1 MSAVNEIID
10 QASFDNSLLKILDD
24 MINGESSETKSM
36 KNLIA
41 MVSQTDSTALILG
54 ETGTGKDI
62 VAQAIHK
69 CSKKKGS
76 FVTVNCAAIP
86 SELLESE
93 LFGHEK
99 GSFTGADKLR
109 KGRFEQSSGGSLFL
123 DEIGDMPLPLQAKL
137 LRAIESKSIQRVGG
151 AEDIKINLRLICAT
165 HRDLEKKVE
174 SGEFRADLF
183 FRINVLPINVPSLA
197 ERRTDIP
204 SLLKKLIQTLN
215 VEKSVQPKF
224 TADAITSLTK
234 HNWPGNV
241 RELKNVIE
249 RACIIFPGQEV
260 TSTNIFENLLRLKV
274 PTLAEEQNALWEM
287 TSDLDEI
294 NNIEFDE
301 INQNPED
308 FLPHPKNYKNWFT
321 FYDEIDL
328 RRHLQD
334 VEIVLIEQALEKGE
348 FMSYASFNVL
358 KALTIEHPQ
367 LVFDGDFFSKKWT
380 SKEMDTEMKNDL
392 DELQSFLNDIVWFNE
407 NSSAPT
413 GRLWTARTIRL
424 SGSIQILEKWRV

>member
-1 MSAVNEIID
+1 MNVVDKLSSQSNQNLSIID
-10 QASFDNSLLKILDD
+10 EIND
-24 MINGESSETKSM
+24 MIDGESPETKSM

-62 VAQAIHK
+62 VAQAIHE
-69 CSKKKGS
+69 CSKKKGA
-76 FVTVNCAAIP
+76 FITVNCAAIP

-99 GSFTGADKLR
+99 GSFTGADKQR

-137 LRAIESKSIQRVGG
+137 LRAIESRSIQRVGG
-151 AEDIKINLRLICAT
+151 AEDIDIDLRLICAT

-204 SLLKKLIQTLN
+204 SLQEKLLKGLDLEETAKPI
-215 VEKSVQPKF
+215 F
-224 TADAITSLTK
+224 TPDAITALTK

-249 RACIIFPGQEV
+249 RACIIFPGKEI
-260 TSTNIFENLLRLKV
+260 TSTNIYENLLRLKV
-274 PTLAEEQNALWEM
+274 PSVAEEQDALWEM
-287 TSDLDEI
+287 TADLSGITNVDD
-294 NNIEFDE
+294 NNLVSS
-301 INQNPED
+301 PED
-308 FLPHPKNYKNWFT
+308 YLPHPKNYKNWFS

-334 VEIVLIEQALEKGE
+334 VEIILIEEALEKTNNKVALAADKLKLRRTTLIE
-348 FMSYASFNVL
+348 KMKKYSLKVL
-358 KALTIEHPQ
+358 
-367 LVFDGDFFSKKWT
+367 
-380 SKEMDTEMKNDL
+380 
-392 DELQSFLNDIVWFNE
+392 
-407 NSSAPT
+407 
-413 GRLWTARTIRL
+413 
-424 SGSIQILEKWRV
+424 

>member
-10 QASFDNSLLKILDD
+10 QANFDNSLLKILDD

-151 AEDIKINLRLICAT
+151 AADIKINLRLICAT

-204 SLLKKLIQTLN
+204 SLLKSLIETLN
-215 VEKSVQPKF
+215 IEKSAQPKF
-224 TADAITSLTK
+224 TNDAITSLTK

-274 PTLAEEQNALWEM
+274 PTIAEEQNALWEM

-334 VEIVLIEQALEKGE
+334 VEIVLIEQALQKTNSKIALAADKLKLRRTTLIEK
-348 FMSYASFNVL
+348 M
-358 KALTIEHPQ
+358 
-367 LVFDGDFFSKKWT
+367 KKYSIT
-380 SKEMDTEMKNDL
+380 TN
-392 DELQSFLNDIVWFNE
+392 Q
-407 NSSAPT
+407 NS
-413 GRLWTARTIRL
+413 
-424 SGSIQILEKWRV
+424 

>member
-1 MSAVNEIID
+1 MSLEEINSTKSNANIILNQMID
-10 QASFDNSLLKILDD
+10 
-24 MINGESSETKSM
+24 GESPATKSM

-54 ETGTGKDI
+54 ETGTGKDV

-69 CSKKKGS
+69 CSKKKGP

-99 GSFTGADKLR
+99 GSFTGADKQR

-137 LRAIESKSIQRVGG
+137 LRAIESRTIQRVGG
-151 AEDIKINLRLICAT
+151 AEDIKIDLRLICAT

-197 ERRTDIP
+197 ERREDIP
-204 SLLKKLIQTLN
+204 SLQQTLLKKMN
-215 VEKSVQPKF
+215 VDKSAEPFF
-224 TADAITSLTK
+224 TPDAVTALCK

-249 RACIIFPGQEV
+249 RACIIFPGKEI
-260 TSTNIFENLLRLKV
+260 SGTNVYENLLRLKV
-274 PTLAEEQNALWEM
+274 PTLAEEQDALWEM
-287 TSDLDEI
+287 TSDLSEI
-294 NNIEFDE
+294 NELDDNDI
-301 INQNPED
+301 ISTPED
-308 FLPHPKNYKNWFT
+308 YLPHPKNYKNWFS

-334 VEIVLIEQALEKGE
+334 VEIVLIEEALEKTE
-348 FMSYASFNVL
+348 NKIAAAADKL
-358 KALTIEHPQ
+358 KLRRTTLIEKM
-367 LVFDGDFFSKKWT
+367 KKYSI
-380 SKEMDTEMKNDL
+380 SKEL
-392 DELQSFLNDIVWFNE
+392 
-407 NSSAPT
+407 
-413 GRLWTARTIRL
+413 
-424 SGSIQILEKWRV
+424 

>member
-1 MSAVNEIID
+1 MNVVDKLID
-10 QASFDNSLLKILDD
+10 QTTNSKSILDTLNELID
-24 MINGESSETKSM
+24 GNCAETKSM

-54 ETGTGKDI
+54 ETGTGKDV

-69 CSKKKGS
+69 CSKKNGALI
-76 FVTVNCAAIP
+76 TVNCAAIP

-137 LRAIESKSIQRVGG
+137 LRAIESRTIQRVGG
-151 AEDIKINLRLICAT
+151 AEDIKIDLRLICAT

-204 SLLKKLIQTLN
+204 DLYIKLLKNLSLDRKI
-215 VEKSVQPKF
+215 EPIF
-224 TADAITSLTK
+224 TPDAITALSK

-249 RACIIFPGQEV
+249 RACIIFPGKEV
-260 TSTNIFENLLRLKV
+260 TSSNVYENLLRLKV
-274 PTLAEEQNALWEM
+274 PTVAEEQDAIWEM
-287 TSDLDEI
+287 TADLSGINYIEDEEKLD
-294 NNIEFDE
+294 NL
-301 INQNPED
+301 ED
-308 FLPHPKNYKNWFT
+308 YLPHPKNYKNWFT

-334 VEIVLIEQALEKGE
+334 VEIVLIEQALQKTNNKIAQAADKLKLRRTTLIEK
-348 FMSYASFNVL
+348 MKKYSISRI
-358 KALTIEHPQ
+358 IE
-367 LVFDGDFFSKKWT
+367 
-380 SKEMDTEMKNDL
+380 
-392 DELQSFLNDIVWFNE
+392 
-407 NSSAPT
+407 
-413 GRLWTARTIRL
+413 
-424 SGSIQILEKWRV
+424 

>member
-10 QASFDNSLLKILDD
+10 QTNFDNSLSKILDN

-165 HRDLEKKVE
+165 HRNLEKKVE

-274 PTLAEEQNALWEM
+274 PTVAEEQNAIWEM

-294 NNIEFDE
+294 NSIEFDE
-301 INQNPED
+301 LNQSPED

-334 VEIVLIEQALEKGE
+334 VEIVLIEQALEKTNNKI
-348 FMSYASFNVL
+348 ALAADKL
-358 KALTIEHPQ
+358 KLRRTTLIEKM
-367 LVFDGDFFSKKWT
+367 KKY
-380 SKEMDTEMKNDL
+380 SM
-392 DELQSFLNDIVWFNE
+392 
-407 NSSAPT
+407 NSN
-413 GRLWTARTIRL
+413 
-424 SGSIQILEKWRV
+424 

>member
-1 MSAVNEIID
+1 MNVVDKLIDPTSNRKSVLDTLNEMID
-10 QASFDNSLLKILDD
+10 
-24 MINGESSETKSM
+24 GESSETKSM

-69 CSKKKGS
+69 CSNKKGAL
-76 FVTVNCAAIP
+76 VTVNCAAIP

-109 KGRFEQSSGGSLFL
+109 KGRFL

-137 LRAIESKSIQRVGG
+137 LRAIESRTIQRVGG
-151 AEDIKINLRLICAT
+151 AEDIKIDLRLICAT

-174 SGEFRADLF
+174 SGEFRADLY

-204 SLLKKLIQTLN
+204 SLQATLLKNLN
-215 VEKSVQPKF
+215 LDKSVEPIF
-224 TADAITSLTK
+224 TPDAITALSK

-249 RACIIFPGQEV
+249 RACIIFPGKEI
-260 TSTNIFENLLRLKV
+260 TSSNIYENLLRLKV
-274 PTLAEEQNALWEM
+274 PTVAEEQDAIWDM
-287 TSDLDEI
+287 TADLSGI
-294 NNIEFDE
+294 NDLIDNDIPE
-301 INQNPED
+301 NPED
-308 FLPHPKNYKNWFT
+308 YLPHPKNYKNWFT

-334 VEIVLIEQALEKGE
+334 VEIILIED
-348 FMSYASFNVL
+348 
-358 KALTIEHPQ
+358 ALTKTNNKVALAADKLKLRRTTLIEKM
-367 LVFDGDFFSKKWT
+367 KKY
-380 SKEMDTEMKNDL
+380 
-392 DELQSFLNDIVWFNE
+392 
-407 NSSAPT
+407 
-413 GRLWTARTIRL
+413 
-424 SGSIQILEKWRV
+424 SINVN

>member
-1 MSAVNEIID
+1 MNVVDKSTNTSEQNQSTLDKINKMID
-10 QASFDNSLLKILDD
+10 
-24 MINGESSETKSM
+24 GESTETKSM

-41 MVSQTDSTALILG
+41 MVSQTDSTTLILG

-69 CSKKKGS
+69 CSNKKGP
-76 FVTVNCAAIP
+76 FITVNCAAIP

-99 GSFTGADKLR
+99 GSFTGADKQR

-137 LRAIESKSIQRVGG
+137 LRAIESKTIQRVGG
-151 AEDIKINLRLICAT
+151 TQDIKIDLRLICAT

-174 SGEFRADLF
+174 NGEFRADLF

-204 SLLKKLIQTLN
+204 NLQKTLLSNLKVDETQKPI
-215 VEKSVQPKF
+215 F
-224 TADAITSLTK
+224 TPDAITALCK

-249 RACIIFPGQEV
+249 RACIIFPGKEI
-260 TSTNIFENLLRLKV
+260 TSTNIYENLLRLKV
-274 PTLAEEQNALWEM
+274 PTVAEEQEALWDM
-287 TSDLDEI
+287 TSDLSGITNLEENKLS
-294 NNIEFDE
+294 NNL
-301 INQNPED
+301 ED
-308 FLPHPKNYKNWFT
+308 YLPHPKNYKNWFS
-321 FYDEIDL
+321 FYDEIDI

-334 VEIVLIEQALEKGE
+334 VEIVLIEEALEKTNNKVALAADKLKLRRTTLIE
-348 FMSYASFNVL
+348 KMKKYSINVNQN
-358 KALTIEHPQ
+358 I
-367 LVFDGDFFSKKWT
+367 
-380 SKEMDTEMKNDL
+380 N
-392 DELQSFLNDIVWFNE
+392 
-407 NSSAPT
+407 
-413 GRLWTARTIRL
+413 
-424 SGSIQILEKWRV
+424 

>member
-10 QASFDNSLLKILDD
+10 QTNFDNCLLKILDD

-204 SLLKKLIQTLN
+204 SLLKSLIETLN
-215 VEKSVQPKF
+215 IEKSAQPKF
-224 TADAITSLTK
+224 TNDAITSLTK

-274 PTLAEEQNALWEM
+274 PTVAEEQNALWEM

-301 INQNPED
+301 INQSPED

-334 VEIVLIEQALEKGE
+334 VEIVLIEQALEKTNNKI
-348 FMSYASFNVL
+348 ALAADKL
-358 KALTIEHPQ
+358 KLRRTTLIEKM
-367 LVFDGDFFSKKWT
+367 KKY
-380 SKEMDTEMKNDL
+380 S
-392 DELQSFLNDIVWFNE
+392 I
-407 NSSAPT
+407 SSH
-413 GRLWTARTIRL
+413 
-424 SGSIQILEKWRV
+424 

>member
-1 MSAVNEIID
+1 MTAINEIID
-10 QASFDNSLLKILDD
+10 KTNFDNSLLKILDE
-24 MINGESSETKSM
+24 MINGDSKETKSM

-69 CSKKKGS
+69 CSKKKDA
-76 FVTVNCAAIP
+76 FVTVNCSAIP

-215 VEKSVQPKF
+215 VEKSAQPKF

-274 PTLAEEQNALWEM
+274 PTVAEEQNAIWEM

-301 INQNPED
+301 INQSPED

-328 RRHLQD
+328 RRHQQD
-334 VEIVLIEQALEKGE
+334 IEIILIESALEKTGNKI
-348 FMSYASFNVL
+348 ALAADKL
-358 KALTIEHPQ
+358 KLRRTTLIEKMRKY
-367 LVFDGDFFSKKWT
+367 S
-380 SKEMDTEMKNDL
+380 
-392 DELQSFLNDIVWFNE
+392 I
-407 NSSAPT
+407 
-413 GRLWTARTIRL
+413 TAN
-424 SGSIQILEKWRV
+424 

>member
-1 MSAVNEIID
+1 MNVVDKLSSQPAEDI
-10 QASFDNSLLKILDD
+10 SILEKLND
-24 MINGESSETKSM
+24 MIDGESPETKSM

-69 CSKKKGS
+69 CSKKKGA
-76 FVTVNCAAIP
+76 FITVNCAAIP

-99 GSFTGADKLR
+99 GSFTGADKQR

-137 LRAIESKSIQRVGG
+137 LRAIESRSIQRVGG
-151 AEDIKINLRLICAT
+151 AEDIKIDLRLICAT

-204 SLLKKLIQTLN
+204 SLQEKLLASLN
-215 VEKSVQPKF
+215 LEDAVRPIF
-224 TADAITSLTK
+224 TPDAITALTK

-249 RACIIFPGQEV
+249 RACIIFPGKEI
-260 TSTNIFENLLRLKV
+260 TSSNVYENLLRLKV
-274 PTLAEEQNALWEM
+274 PSVAEEQDALWEM
-287 TSDLDEI
+287 TADLSGI
-294 NNIEFDE
+294 TNIDD
-301 INQNPED
+301 NDLGSSPED
-308 FLPHPKNYKNWFT
+308 YLPHPKNYKNWFS

-334 VEIVLIEQALEKGE
+334 VEIVLIEEALEKTTNKVALAADKLKLRRTTLIE
-348 FMSYASFNVL
+348 KMKKYSINVNQN
-358 KALTIEHPQ
+358 I
-367 LVFDGDFFSKKWT
+367 S
-380 SKEMDTEMKNDL
+380 
-392 DELQSFLNDIVWFNE
+392 
-407 NSSAPT
+407 
-413 GRLWTARTIRL
+413 
-424 SGSIQILEKWRV
+424 

>member
-10 QASFDNSLLKILDD
+10 QTNFDNSLSKILDN

-69 CSKKKGS
+69 CSKKKGA

-204 SLLKKLIQTLN
+204 SLLKSLIETLN
-215 VEKSVQPKF
+215 VEKSIQPKF

-274 PTLAEEQNALWEM
+274 PTIAEEQNAIWEM

-294 NNIEFDE
+294 NSIEFDE
-301 INQNPED
+301 LNQSPED

-334 VEIVLIEQALEKGE
+334 VEIVLIEQALEKTNNKI
-348 FMSYASFNVL
+348 ALAADKL
-358 KALTIEHPQ
+358 KLRRTTLIEKM
-367 LVFDGDFFSKKWT
+367 KKY
-380 SKEMDTEMKNDL
+380 SMHSN
-392 DELQSFLNDIVWFNE
+392 
-407 NSSAPT
+407 
-413 GRLWTARTIRL
+413 
-424 SGSIQILEKWRV
+424 

>member
-1 MSAVNEIID
+1 MNVADKSTNPSEQNQSTLDKLNKMID
-10 QASFDNSLLKILDD
+10 
-24 MINGESSETKSM
+24 GESPETKSM

-69 CSKKKGS
+69 CSNKKGP
-76 FVTVNCAAIP
+76 FITVNCAAIP

-99 GSFTGADKLR
+99 GSFTGADKQR

-137 LRAIESKSIQRVGG
+137 LRAIESKTIQRVGG
-151 AEDIKINLRLICAT
+151 AQDIKIDLRLICAT

-174 SGEFRADLF
+174 NGEFRADLF

-204 SLLKKLIQTLN
+204 SLQKTLLNNLKVDETQKPI
-215 VEKSVQPKF
+215 F
-224 TADAITSLTK
+224 TPDAITALCK

-249 RACIIFPGQEV
+249 RACIIFPGKEI
-260 TSTNIFENLLRLKV
+260 TSTNIYENLLRLKV
-274 PTLAEEQNALWEM
+274 PTVAEEQDALWEM
-287 TSDLDEI
+287 TSDLSGITNLEE
-294 NNIEFDE
+294 NNVS
-301 INQNPED
+301 NNLED
-308 FLPHPKNYKNWFT
+308 YLPHPKNYKNWFS
-321 FYDEIDL
+321 FYDEIDI

-334 VEIVLIEQALEKGE
+334 VEIVLIEEALEKTNNKV
-348 FMSYASFNVL
+348 ALAADKL
-358 KALTIEHPQ
+358 KLRRTTLIEKMKKYSIKLT
-367 LVFDGDFFSKKWT
+367 
-380 SKEMDTEMKNDL
+380 
-392 DELQSFLNDIVWFNE
+392 
-407 NSSAPT
+407 
-413 GRLWTARTIRL
+413 
-424 SGSIQILEKWRV
+424 

>member
-1 MSAVNEIID
+1 MNLV
-10 QASFDNSLLKILDD
+10 DNSMSNNSLNNPVNYILNE
-24 MINGESSETKSM
+24 MINGESSTTKSM

-41 MVSQTDSTALILG
+41 MVSQSDSTALILG
-54 ETGTGKDI
+54 ETGTGKDV

-69 CSKKKGS
+69 CSRKKGP

-99 GSFTGADKLR
+99 GSFTGADKQR

-137 LRAIESKSIQRVGG
+137 LRAIENKSIQRVGG
-151 AEDIKINLRLICAT
+151 SEDIKINLRLICAT

-174 SGEFRADLF
+174 SGDFRADLF

-197 ERRTDIP
+197 ERREDIP
-204 SLLKKLIQTLN
+204 VLQQILLKKMNIN
-215 VEKSVQPKF
+215 KSAEPFF
-224 TADAITSLTK
+224 TPDAITALCK

-249 RACIIFPGQEV
+249 RACIIFPGKEISSSNV
-260 TSTNIFENLLRLKV
+260 YENLLRLKV
-274 PTLAEEQNALWEM
+274 PTIAEEQDALWEM
-287 TSDLDEI
+287 TSDLDDI
-294 NNIEFDE
+294 NTLENVDITS
-301 INQNPED
+301 NPED
-308 FLPHPKNYKNWFT
+308 YLPHPKNYKNWFS

-334 VEIVLIEQALEKGE
+334 VEIVLIEEALDKTNNKVALAADKLKLRRTTLIEK
-348 FMSYASFNVL
+348 M
-358 KALTIEHPQ
+358 
-367 LVFDGDFFSKKWT
+367 KKY
-380 SKEMDTEMKNDL
+380 
-392 DELQSFLNDIVWFNE
+392 
-407 NSSAPT
+407 
-413 GRLWTARTIRL
+413 
-424 SGSIQILEKWRV
+424 SISVNQNNF

>member
-1 MSAVNEIID
+1 MNVVDKLSSHSDKNISIMDKINNMID
-10 QASFDNSLLKILDD
+10 
-24 MINGESSETKSM
+24 GESPETKSM

-69 CSKKKGS
+69 CSKKKGA
-76 FVTVNCAAIP
+76 FITVNCAAIP

-99 GSFTGADKLR
+99 GSFTGADKQR

-137 LRAIESKSIQRVGG
+137 LRAIESRSIQRVGG
-151 AEDIKINLRLICAT
+151 AEDINIDLRLICAT

-204 SLLKKLIQTLN
+204 SLHEKLLKGLN
-215 VEKSVQPKF
+215 LEETAKPIF
-224 TADAITSLTK
+224 TTDAITALTK

-249 RACIIFPGQEV
+249 RACIIFPGKEI
-260 TSTNIFENLLRLKV
+260 TSSNVYENLLRLKV
-274 PTLAEEQNALWEM
+274 PSVAEEQDALWEM
-287 TSDLDEI
+287 TADLSGI
-294 NNIEFDE
+294 TNIDD
-301 INQNPED
+301 NDLVSSPED
-308 FLPHPKNYKNWFT
+308 YLPHPKNYKNWFS

-334 VEIVLIEQALEKGE
+334 VEIVLIEESLEKTNNKVALAADKLKLRRTTLIE
-348 FMSYASFNVL
+348 KMKKYSINV
-358 KALTIEHPQ
+358 
-367 LVFDGDFFSKKWT
+367 
-380 SKEMDTEMKNDL
+380 
-392 DELQSFLNDIVWFNE
+392 
-407 NSSAPT
+407 
-413 GRLWTARTIRL
+413 
-424 SGSIQILEKWRV
+424 IQNIS

>member
-1 MSAVNEIID
+1 MNVID
-10 QASFDNSLLKILDD
+10 KTEDQSNKDTSILNKIND
-24 MINGESSETKSM
+24 MIDGDSPETKSM

-54 ETGTGKDI
+54 ETGTGKDV

-69 CSKKKGS
+69 CSSKKGP
-76 FVTVNCAAIP
+76 FVTINCAAIP

-137 LRAIESKSIQRVGG
+137 LRAIENRSIQRVGG
-151 AEDIKINLRLICAT
+151 SEDIKIDLRLICAT

-204 SLLKKLIQTLN
+204 SLQSKLLKNLDL
-215 VEKSVQPKF
+215 EKSVEPIF
-224 TADAITSLTK
+224 TPDAITALSK

-249 RACIIFPGQEV
+249 RACIIFPGKEI
-260 TSTNIFENLLRLKV
+260 TSSNVYENLLRLKV
-274 PTLAEEQNALWEM
+274 PTVAEEQDAIWEM
-287 TSDLDEI
+287 TGDLSEI
-294 NNIEFDE
+294 NEIE
-301 INQNPED
+301 INDVNDPED

-334 VEIVLIEQALEKGE
+334 VEIILIEDALQKTNNKVALAADKLKLRRTTLIEK
-348 FMSYASFNVL
+348 MKKYSINV
-358 KALTIEHPQ
+358 
-367 LVFDGDFFSKKWT
+367 S
-380 SKEMDTEMKNDL
+380 
-392 DELQSFLNDIVWFNE
+392 
-407 NSSAPT
+407 
-413 GRLWTARTIRL
+413 
-424 SGSIQILEKWRV
+424 

>member
-1 MSAVNEIID
+1 MNVVNEIID
-10 QASFDNSLLKILDD
+10 QSNPSRSHTHILED
-24 MINGESSETKSM
+24 MIDGESGETKSLR
-36 KNLIA
+36 NLIG

-69 CSKKKGS
+69 CSKKKGP

-123 DEIGDMPLPLQAKL
+123 DEIGDMPLALQAKL

-174 SGEFRADLF
+174 SGEFRADLY

-204 SLLKKLIQTLN
+204 NLLIKLKDSLNL
-215 VEKSVQPKF
+215 EKSSQPIF
-224 TADAITSLTK
+224 TPDAITALTK

-249 RACIIFPGQEV
+249 RACIIFPGQEI
-260 TSTNIFENLLRLKV
+260 TSSNVFENLLRLKV
-274 PTLAEEQNALWEM
+274 PTVLEEQNAIWDM
-287 TSDLDEI
+287 TADLSEI
-294 NNIEFDE
+294 NDIEFDE
-301 INQNPED
+301 SITNNPED

-321 FYDEIDL
+321 FYDEIDI

-334 VEIVLIEQALEKGE
+334 VEIILIEQALEKTNGKI
-348 FMSYASFNVL
+348 ALAADKL
-358 KALTIEHPQ
+358 KLRRTTLIEKM
-367 LVFDGDFFSKKWT
+367 KKYSIT
-380 SKEMDTEMKNDL
+380 SN
-392 DELQSFLNDIVWFNE
+392 
-407 NSSAPT
+407 
-413 GRLWTARTIRL
+413 
-424 SGSIQILEKWRV
+424 

>member
-1 MSAVNEIID
+1 MNVVDKLTNSPNKDKFILNKINEMID
-10 QASFDNSLLKILDD
+10 GDSPI
-24 MINGESSETKSM
+24 TKSM

-69 CSKKKGS
+69 CSERKGP
-76 FVTVNCAAIP
+76 FITINCAAIP

-151 AEDIKINLRLICAT
+151 TDDIKINLRLICAT

-174 SGEFRADLF
+174 TGEFRADLF

-204 SLLKKLIQTLN
+204 NLQKTLLNNIKVDEIQ
-215 VEKSVQPKF
+215 KPIF
-224 TADAITSLTK
+224 TTDAITALCK

-249 RACIIFPGQEV
+249 RACIIFPGKEIS
-260 TSTNIFENLLRLKV
+260 STNVYENLLRLKI
-274 PTLAEEQNALWEM
+274 PTIAEEQDTLWEM
-287 TSDLDEI
+287 TSDLSGID
-294 NNIEFDE
+294 NL
-301 INQNPED
+301 ED
-308 FLPHPKNYKNWFT
+308 DNSNSNLENYLPHPKNYKNWFS

-334 VEIVLIEQALEKGE
+334 VEIVLIEEALAKSNNKVALAADKLKLRRTTLIEK
-348 FMSYASFNVL
+348 MKKYSINV
-358 KALTIEHPQ
+358 
-367 LVFDGDFFSKKWT
+367 D
-380 SKEMDTEMKNDL
+380 
-392 DELQSFLNDIVWFNE
+392 
-407 NSSAPT
+407 
-413 GRLWTARTIRL
+413 
-424 SGSIQILEKWRV
+424 

>member
-1 MSAVNEIID
+1 MNIVNKLSSESAKD
-10 QASFDNSLLKILDD
+10 RFILDKLND
-24 MINGESSETKSM
+24 MIDGESPETKSM
-36 KNLIA
+36 KNLVA
-41 MVSQTDSTALILG
+41 MVSQSNSTALILG

-62 VAQAIHK
+62 IAQAIHK
-69 CSKKKGS
+69 CSKKKGA
-76 FVTVNCAAIP
+76 FITVNCAAIP

-99 GSFTGADKLR
+99 GSFTGADKQR

-151 AEDIKINLRLICAT
+151 TEDIKINLRLICAT

-204 SLLKKLIQTLN
+204 NLQEKLLKDLKLEESAKPI
-215 VEKSVQPKF
+215 F
-224 TADAITSLTK
+224 TPDAITALTK

-249 RACIIFPGQEV
+249 RACIIFPGKEI
-260 TSTNIFENLLRLKV
+260 TSSNVYENLLRLKV
-274 PTLAEEQNALWEM
+274 PSVAEEQDALWKM
-287 TSDLDEI
+287 TADLSGLDNLDE
-294 NNIEFDE
+294 NITDKS
-301 INQNPED
+301 PED
-308 FLPHPKNYKNWFT
+308 YLPHPKNYKNWFS

-334 VEIVLIEQALEKGE
+334 VEIVLIEEALEITNGKI
-348 FMSYASFNVL
+348 
-358 KALTIEHPQ
+358 ALAADKVKLRRTTLIEKM
-367 LVFDGDFFSKKWT
+367 KKY
-380 SKEMDTEMKNDL
+380 SIPAIK
-392 DELQSFLNDIVWFNE
+392 
-407 NSSAPT
+407 
-413 GRLWTARTIRL
+413 L
-424 SGSIQILEKWRV
+424 SD

>member
-1 MSAVNEIID
+1 MNVVNEIID
-10 QASFDNSLLKILDD
+10 QSNPSRSHTHILED
-24 MINGESSETKSM
+24 MIDGESGETKSLR
-36 KNLIA
+36 NLIG

-69 CSKKKGS
+69 CSKKKGP

-123 DEIGDMPLPLQAKL
+123 DEIGDMPLALQAKL

-174 SGEFRADLF
+174 SGEFRADLY

-204 SLLKKLIQTLN
+204 SLLIKLKDSLN
-215 VEKSVQPKF
+215 IEKSSQPIF
-224 TADAITSLTK
+224 TPDAITALTK

-249 RACIIFPGQEV
+249 RACIIFPGQEI
-260 TSTNIFENLLRLKV
+260 TSSNVFENLLRLKV
-274 PTLAEEQNALWEM
+274 PTVLEEQNAIWDM
-287 TSDLDEI
+287 TADLSEI
-294 NNIEFDE
+294 NDIEFDE
-301 INQNPED
+301 AITNNPED

-321 FYDEIDL
+321 FYDEIDI

-334 VEIVLIEQALEKGE
+334 VEIILIEQALEKTNGKI
-348 FMSYASFNVL
+348 ALAADKL
-358 KALTIEHPQ
+358 KLRRTTLIEKM
-367 LVFDGDFFSKKWT
+367 KKYSIT
-380 SKEMDTEMKNDL
+380 SN
-392 DELQSFLNDIVWFNE
+392 
-407 NSSAPT
+407 
-413 GRLWTARTIRL
+413 
-424 SGSIQILEKWRV
+424 

>member
-1 MSAVNEIID
+1 MNVVDKLSSQPAEDI
-10 QASFDNSLLKILDD
+10 SILDKLND
-24 MINGESSETKSM
+24 MIDGESPETKSM

-69 CSKKKGS
+69 CSKKKGA
-76 FVTVNCAAIP
+76 FITVNCAAIP

-99 GSFTGADKLR
+99 GSFTGADKQR

-137 LRAIESKSIQRVGG
+137 LRAIESRSIQRVGG
-151 AEDIKINLRLICAT
+151 AEDIKIDLRLICAT

-204 SLLKKLIQTLN
+204 SLQDKLLKSLKLEETVKPI
-215 VEKSVQPKF
+215 F
-224 TADAITSLTK
+224 TPDAITALTK

-249 RACIIFPGQEV
+249 RACIIFPGKEI
-260 TSTNIFENLLRLKV
+260 TSSNVYENLLRLKV
-274 PTLAEEQNALWEM
+274 PSVAEEQNALWEM
-287 TSDLDEI
+287 TADLSGI
-294 NNIEFDE
+294 TNIDDNDL
-301 INQNPED
+301 ISSPED
-308 FLPHPKNYKNWFT
+308 YLPHPKNYKNWFS

-334 VEIVLIEQALEKGE
+334 VEIVLIEEALEKTTNKVALAADKLKLRRTTLIE
-348 FMSYASFNVL
+348 KMKKYSINVNQN
-358 KALTIEHPQ
+358 I
-367 LVFDGDFFSKKWT
+367 S
-380 SKEMDTEMKNDL
+380 
-392 DELQSFLNDIVWFNE
+392 
-407 NSSAPT
+407 
-413 GRLWTARTIRL
+413 
-424 SGSIQILEKWRV
+424 

>member
-1 MSAVNEIID
+1 MNLV
-10 QASFDNSLLKILDD
+10 DNSMSNNSLNNPVSDILNE
-24 MINGESSETKSM
+24 MINGESSTTKSM

-41 MVSQTDSTALILG
+41 MVSQSDSTALILW
-54 ETGTGKDI
+54 ETGTGKDV

-69 CSKKKGS
+69 CSKKKGP

-99 GSFTGADKLR
+99 GSFTGADKQR

-137 LRAIESKSIQRVGG
+137 LRAIENKSIQRVGG
-151 AEDIKINLRLICAT
+151 SEDIKINLRLICAT

-174 SGEFRADLF
+174 SGDFRADLF

-197 ERRTDIP
+197 ERREDIP
-204 SLLKKLIQTLN
+204 VLQQILLKKMNIN
-215 VEKSVQPKF
+215 KSAEPFF
-224 TADAITSLTK
+224 TPDAITALCK

-249 RACIIFPGQEV
+249 RACIIFPGKEISSSNV
-260 TSTNIFENLLRLKV
+260 YENLLRLKV
-274 PTLAEEQNALWEM
+274 PTIAEEQDALWEM
-287 TSDLDEI
+287 TSDLDDI
-294 NNIEFDE
+294 NTLENVDITS
-301 INQNPED
+301 NPED
-308 FLPHPKNYKNWFT
+308 YLPHPKNYKNWFS

-334 VEIVLIEQALEKGE
+334 VEIVLIEEALDKTNNKVALAADKLKLRRTTLIEK
-348 FMSYASFNVL
+348 M
-358 KALTIEHPQ
+358 
-367 LVFDGDFFSKKWT
+367 KKY
-380 SKEMDTEMKNDL
+380 
-392 DELQSFLNDIVWFNE
+392 
-407 NSSAPT
+407 
-413 GRLWTARTIRL
+413 
-424 SGSIQILEKWRV
+424 SISVNQNNF

>member
-1 MSAVNEIID
+1 MNLV
-10 QASFDNSLLKILDD
+10 DNSMSNNSLNNPVNDILNE
-24 MINGESSETKSM
+24 MINGESPTTKSM

-41 MVSQTDSTALILG
+41 MVSQSDSTALILG
-54 ETGTGKDI
+54 ETGTGKDV

-69 CSKKKGS
+69 CSKKKGP

-99 GSFTGADKLR
+99 GSFTGADKQR

-137 LRAIESKSIQRVGG
+137 LRAIENKSIQRVGG
-151 AEDIKINLRLICAT
+151 SEDIKINLRLICAT

-174 SGEFRADLF
+174 SGDFRADLF

-197 ERRTDIP
+197 ERREDIP
-204 SLLKKLIQTLN
+204 VLQQILLKKMNIN
-215 VEKSVQPKF
+215 KSTEPFF
-224 TADAITSLTK
+224 TPDAITALCK

-249 RACIIFPGQEV
+249 RACIIFPGKEISSSNV
-260 TSTNIFENLLRLKV
+260 YENLLRLKV
-274 PTLAEEQNALWEM
+274 PTIAEEQDALWEM
-287 TSDLDEI
+287 TSDLDDI
-294 NNIEFDE
+294 NTLENVDITS
-301 INQNPED
+301 NPED
-308 FLPHPKNYKNWFT
+308 YLPHPKNYKNWFS

-334 VEIVLIEQALEKGE
+334 VEIVLIEEALDKTNNKVALAADKLKLRRTTLIEK
-348 FMSYASFNVL
+348 M
-358 KALTIEHPQ
+358 
-367 LVFDGDFFSKKWT
+367 KKY
-380 SKEMDTEMKNDL
+380 
-392 DELQSFLNDIVWFNE
+392 
-407 NSSAPT
+407 
-413 GRLWTARTIRL
+413 
-424 SGSIQILEKWRV
+424 SISVNQNNF

>member
-1 MSAVNEIID
+1 MNVVDKLTKTSVQNKSTLDKLNEMID
-10 QASFDNSLLKILDD
+10 
-24 MINGESSETKSM
+24 GESPETKSM

-69 CSKKKGS
+69 CSNKKGPLI
-76 FVTVNCAAIP
+76 TVNCAAIP

-137 LRAIESKSIQRVGG
+137 LRAIENKTIQRVGG
-151 AEDIKINLRLICAT
+151 AQDIKIDLRLICAT
-165 HRDLEKKVE
+165 HRNLEKKVE

-197 ERRTDIP
+197 ERRTDIA
-204 SLLKKLIQTLN
+204 SLQKTILSNLKVDETQKPI
-215 VEKSVQPKF
+215 F
-224 TADAITSLTK
+224 TTDAITALCK

-249 RACIIFPGQEV
+249 RACIIFPGKEI
-260 TSTNIFENLLRLKV
+260 TSTNVYENLLRLKV
-274 PTLAEEQNALWEM
+274 PTVAEEQNTLWEM
-287 TSDLDEI
+287 TSDLSGI
-294 NNIEFDE
+294 TNIEE
-301 INQNPED
+301 NNLINNPED
-308 FLPHPKNYKNWFT
+308 YLPHPKNYKNWFS

-334 VEIVLIEQALEKGE
+334 VEIVLIEEALEKTNNKV
-348 FMSYASFNVL
+348 ALAADKL
-358 KALTIEHPQ
+358 KLRRTTLIEKM
-367 LVFDGDFFSKKWT
+367 KKY
-380 SKEMDTEMKNDL
+380 SL
-392 DELQSFLNDIVWFNE
+392 
-407 NSSAPT
+407 
-413 GRLWTARTIRL
+413 
-424 SGSIQILEKWRV
+424 